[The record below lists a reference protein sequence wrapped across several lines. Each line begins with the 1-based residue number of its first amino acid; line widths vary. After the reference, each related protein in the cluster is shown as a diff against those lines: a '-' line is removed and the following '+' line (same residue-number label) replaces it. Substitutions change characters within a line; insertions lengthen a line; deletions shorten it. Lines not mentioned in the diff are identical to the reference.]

1 MLAARQSNGR
11 TRTGDGGGRTASAH
25 SARQQRQ
32 KSLGRRGFCD
42 SPGGHLR
49 TQARNAPAVSKRP
62 KQPGQPQSSSLSLTF
77 PHESTQG
84 DTPAAAMIRASVP
97 DAVPDGDSNPLE
109 VEQWVDED
117 GDQNIDWAIVQI
129 ADLLTCFQAVP
140 GEIGVVA
147 NRLALSSI
155 IVTDTFRGTTP
166 RCGET
171 EPIFPL
177 VRISPTCS
185 GLHRTNTS
193 STLSIAVL
201 HEARHIWQFSERL
214 RTDLGT
220 ADSGTNLNPAV
231 PNDSDE
237 DFWLEEVIS
246 SFQGVDRITELFSL
260 TGDDT
265 MQDILDAVRAGAYD
279 VDAEAFDDFS
289 SAL

>member
-185 GLHRTNTS
+185 AYTTNTS
-193 STLSIAVL
+193 RRFRSPSRGA
-201 HEARHIWQFSERL
+201 AYCSSRPADRQ
-214 RTDLGT
+214 
-220 ADSGTNLNPAV
+220 DSGTNNPAV
-231 PNDSDE
+231 PDSDE

-246 SFQGVDRITELFSL
+246 SFQGVR
-260 TGDDT
+260 
-265 MQDILDAVRAGAYD
+265 
-279 VDAEAFDDFS
+279 
-289 SAL
+289 